1 MRYRCTPLAHRCPC
15 LPGVRSQVRGCR
27 YTATDR
33 PPTGLIFRSLLPAG
47 NALRGADEFVCRE
60 LQYFYDPADGH
71 PWQTGRI
78 PEFVYSLTGD
88 PTRRPWKPEPPQPWH
103 LEDSSLQP
111 SGELAVPI
119 MESTAC
125 GIRHDLPAVN
135 VSNRGAISNLPAE
148 TVVEVPA
155 IGDAQGIHPLQLE
168 PLPEA
173 IAAMIRLQ
181 ASIHQLLVEAFAERS
196 KDKLLQAVLLDPTV
210 DSYHNAVQM
219 VDEMLELQKDILL
232 EIR

>member
-1 MRYRCTPLAHRCPC
+1 
-15 LPGVRSQVRGCR
+15 
-27 YTATDR
+27 
-33 PPTGLIFRSLLPAG
+33 
-47 NALRGADEFVCRE
+47 
-60 LQYFYDPADGH
+60 
-71 PWQTGRI
+71 
-78 PEFVYSLTGD
+78 
-88 PTRRPWKPEPPQPWH
+88 
-103 LEDSSLQP
+103 
-111 SGELAVPI
+111 

-125 GIRHDLPAVN
+125 DIRHDLPAVN

-181 ASIHQLLVEAFAERS
+181 ANIHQLLVEAFAERS

-219 VDEMLELQKDILL
+219 VDEMLELQKDILPG
-232 EIR
+232 IR